1 MSSHVA
7 LTSGI
12 ATIGVGTYGYV
23 TTKSIPSLAG
33 GCALGVAFLS
43 ATYLIKNTDRQ
54 TLGHSVAAV
63 AGTAALVL
71 AVKRLQ
77 VPSNKVRLGP
87 FTLLMVG
94 VLNVPYQY
102 MKAYEWASQN

>member
-12 ATIGVGTYGYV
+12 VTFAVGSYGYG
-23 TTKSIPSLAG
+23 TTKSIPSMAG
-33 GCALGVAFLS
+33 GTALGTAFLS
-43 ATYLIKNTDRQ
+43 AAYLLRNTDRQ
-54 TLGHSVAAV
+54 CLGHSIAAI

-71 AVKRLQ
+71 AVKRLR
-77 VPSNKVRLGP
+77 VPSNKVRIGP
-87 FTLLMVG
+87 FSLLIVG

-102 MKAYEWASQN
+102 MKAFEWAD